1 MIRVLVT
8 EDEMPILR
16 STCTMI
22 ERTNP
27 EFKVTH
33 RAANGQEALEIL
45 ESQNIEL
52 LILDI
57 QMPIMDGVQVLKE
70 MEKRNI
76 HVPTIILSGFQ
87 DFSYVREALRCG
99 AIDYILKPL
108 KLEDLKS
115 TLAKAEND
123 IWKKKSSDNL
133 SRNIEKEMFLYESE
147 YNYEVALV
155 ISGAYRS
162 SHEDDVSRY
171 EEKMWGEYL
180 NKFLNE
186 HMPKESWWIIPGK
199 YYNEHLIV
207 FRKLGNRIQNILQDL
222 MKDSSECLEMISPL
236 TIVLSKK
243 EQSHG
248 SIYQANSE
256 LHQVAKEV
264 MFLAE
269 GQISTDDI
277 EKIKKQNKER
287 RDGAV
292 KIITNLNRPE
302 QIMPCIRE
310 ALKHIQRRSVII
322 DVLKTGFWKYS
333 ELFRGNYS
341 YVELEEELVRIL
353 ESTYCKEVLYEKL
366 EKLIVHDFYNEQFH
380 MTNKSKLAIE
390 MKEFIDINYMK
401 SINNNTLSDH
411 FGYVPAHLRELF
423 RMQYEVSPM
432 EYLQEIRLSKSK
444 EMLRY
449 QSQLSLK
456 EISDLVGFNDSLY
469 FSKVFRKAN
478 GMSPSEYR
486 KKGEVNE

>member
-1 MIRVLVT
+1 
-8 EDEMPILR
+8 
-16 STCTMI
+16 
-22 ERTNP
+22 
-27 EFKVTH
+27 
-33 RAANGQEALEIL
+33 
-45 ESQNIEL
+45 
-52 LILDI
+52 
-57 QMPIMDGVQVLKE
+57 
-70 MEKRNI
+70 
-76 HVPTIILSGFQ
+76 
-87 DFSYVREALRCG
+87 
-99 AIDYILKPL
+99 
-108 KLEDLKS
+108 
-115 TLAKAEND
+115 
-123 IWKKKSSDNL
+123 
-133 SRNIEKEMFLYESE
+133 
-147 YNYEVALV
+147 
-155 ISGAYRS
+155 
-162 SHEDDVSRY
+162 
-171 EEKMWGEYL
+171 
-180 NKFLNE
+180 
-186 HMPKESWWIIPGK
+186 
-199 YYNEHLIV
+199 
-207 FRKLGNRIQNILQDL
+207 

-256 LHQVAKEV
+256 LHQIAKEV

-353 ESTYCKEVLYEKL
+353 EGTYCKEVLYEKL